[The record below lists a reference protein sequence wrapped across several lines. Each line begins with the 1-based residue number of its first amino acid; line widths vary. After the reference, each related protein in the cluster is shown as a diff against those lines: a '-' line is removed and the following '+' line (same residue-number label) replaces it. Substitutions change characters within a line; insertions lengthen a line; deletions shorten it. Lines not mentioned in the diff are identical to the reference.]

1 MSETSALAHRVLS
14 SSVARLVAAGARK
27 IMITSSAAGEGKS
40 TIAAELGRNLAQSGR
55 MGIAL
60 VDADTIRP
68 TLHRLFHMDNR
79 RGLGELLG
87 EVYHMDLSREN
98 PDQFGVGDWI
108 ELIRAQSKTGKLQ
121 ISEDGEEFSV
131 IFNKGL
137 VSSLSDRR
145 GELDGLLGEILVRQ
159 GRISEE
165 QRDAAL
171 RVKEEGSHPLGG
183 VLRGLGYLETGELD
197 AALELQLK
205 NRLHRILTLR
215 QPRYSFAE
223 TVEAYLPA
231 SSGRLLAKADGTG
244 IDRFVLGM
252 VGDYLKH
259 PYLSS
264 QVPSYLKDTPIENLK
279 VLTCGGPAFD
289 LRDSYFSV
297 PFTMVIDRL
306 AKSYDVVL
314 IDSAPVAF
322 DSPTGSLA
330 PTVDGVLLV
339 VGADG
344 LQVSVIQKA
353 KEQLQRSGANLL
365 GVVLNRVDLLK
376 DEAAHYYHSAYR

>member
-137 VSSLSDRR
+137 VSCLSDRR

-165 QRDAAL
+165 QRALFVADAQIVL
-171 RVKEEGSHPLGG
+171 SQGEILLGG
-183 VLRGLGYLETGELD
+183 F
-197 AALELQLK
+197 AK
-205 NRLHRILTLR
+205 PFNRLHRILTLR

>member
-1 MSETSALAHRVLS
+1 
-14 SSVARLVAAGARK
+14 VARLVAAGARK